1 MARAKF
7 MVDLGDLKLS
17 AAQQKDMAHAIQAV
31 VLQKLAHQLHT
42 RPHMDLAKAPGSG
55 GWAGMMIANSEAG
68 LAKLKS
74 EHAWGRPQG
83 KGRKKKTGSKAKS
96 SR

>member
-1 MARAKF
+1 M
-7 MVDLGDLKLS
+7 
-17 AAQQKDMAHAIQAV
+17 QAIANCAD

-55 GWAGMMIANSEAG
+55 GWAGMMIAKSEAG
-68 LAKLKS
+68 LAKLKN

-83 KGRKKKTGSKAKS
+83 KGRKKAGSKAKS
-96 SR
+96 AR